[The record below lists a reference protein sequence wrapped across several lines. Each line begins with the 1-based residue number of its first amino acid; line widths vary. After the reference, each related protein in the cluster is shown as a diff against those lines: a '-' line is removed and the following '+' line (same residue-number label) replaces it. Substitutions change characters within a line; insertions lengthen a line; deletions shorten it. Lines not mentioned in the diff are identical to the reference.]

1 MANDSIAGSRRVRS
15 EVPMGAGP
23 HVLVVPVRA
32 RGMLAGDEPPP
43 RRRHSIETGVKSWN
57 QLCTETKPFT
67 FSDIARGFRSWT
79 IQSQGASSTRI
90 SFSRGRVDFVT
101 DGSVAFWISVSRAS
115 NSSFFQCPQFEPG
128 GVTLPDQNQRAIRSE
143 AHTSDMT
150 SLLGISYAVFC

>member
-1 MANDSIAGSRRVRS
+1 MRRMAKDRMAGVRRFRA

-23 HVLVVPVRA
+23 DVLAVPVRA

-57 QLCTETKPFT
+57 QLCTETKTFT

-90 SFSRGRVDFVT
+90 TFSRGRLAFIT
-101 DGSVAFWISVSRAS
+101 DGFVAFWITVSSAA
-115 NSSFFQCPQFEPG
+115 NSSFFQCPQFAP
-128 GVTLPDQNQRAIRSE
+128 RSE
-143 AHTSDMT
+143 GRREGKDGGRTWKLRRSA
-150 SLLGISYAVFC
+150 

>member
-1 MANDSIAGSRRVRS
+1 MRRMANDSMAGARRFRS

-23 HVLVVPVRA
+23 DVLAVPVRA

-79 IQSQGASSTRI
+79 NQSQGASSTRI
-90 SFSRGRVDFVT
+90 ALRGGRF
-101 DGSVAFWISVSRAS
+101 AFIHNEAVEIWI
-115 NSSFFQCPQFEPG
+115 
-128 GVTLPDQNQRAIRSE
+128 
-143 AHTSDMT
+143 
-150 SLLGISYAVFC
+150 

>member
-90 SFSRGRVDFVT
+90 SFSRGRFAFIT
-101 DGSVAFWISVSRAS
+101 DGSVAFWISVSSAS
-115 NSSFFQCPQFEPG
+115 NSSSFQCPPFEPG
-128 GVTLPDQNQRAIRSE
+128 GATLTDQTKRTLCEISDY
-143 AHTSDMT
+143 TSPTFDATVPT
-150 SLLGISYAVFC
+150 ST